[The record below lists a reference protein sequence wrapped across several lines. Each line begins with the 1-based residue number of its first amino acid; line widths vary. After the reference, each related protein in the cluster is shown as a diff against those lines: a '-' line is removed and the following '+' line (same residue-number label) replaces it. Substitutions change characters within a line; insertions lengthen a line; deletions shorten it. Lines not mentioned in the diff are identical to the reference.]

1 MIKNTATIIPIISL
15 CVICVFFTAAAD
27 VLFFPEPGKTL
38 SAETMPYTQMLHTGT
53 EDSTFYMRGRFGVD
67 FSVIGYKFRNNI
79 DNVVNGNDADDG
91 SSPKIL
97 FGINAAA
104 HINMR
109 PTSGMRFPVDNFYAL
124 LALNFSGVVNP
135 ALSWRF
141 YPVHHVSAHLADG
154 SDEIKN
160 DIHAVSSEMARGEV
174 YYKPFGE
181 ILEFG
186 AGAGWY
192 YHVCAQENL
201 RARGDIS
208 ILITPNRL
216 FNKRLQPYALL
227 RAENV
232 YQGKNYFGIDMS
244 AGVLS
249 LNDKRGFG
257 LSIRYFNRL
266 HSSYYFEQ
274 YEKGWGV
281 EYTFVY

>member
-1 MIKNTATIIPIISL
+1 MIKNTSKTISAAAL
-15 CVICVFFTAAAD
+15 CAICVFSPAAAD
-27 VLFFPEPGKTL
+27 ILFFPEPGKTL
-38 SAETMPYTQMLHTGT
+38 SAETMPYAQMLHTGA
-53 EDSTFYMRGRFGVD
+53 EGGAFYMRGRFGVD
-67 FSVIGYKFRNNI
+67 FPIIGYDFGGNG
-79 DNVVNGNDADDG
+79 DNGGDSCG
-91 SSPKIL
+91 PKIL

-124 LALNFSGVVNP
+124 LALHFSGVVNP

-160 DIHAVSSEMARGEV
+160 GVRAVSSEMTRGEV
-174 YYKPFGE
+174 YYRPFGE
-181 ILEFG
+181 ILELG

-201 RARGDIS
+201 SYRADVS
-208 ILITPNRL
+208 AL
-216 FNKRLQPYALL
+216 FVPPVTVLSGKIKPYALL

-232 YQGKNYFGIDMS
+232 RQSGNNPGIDAS
-244 AGVLS
+244 AGIMS
-249 LNDKRGFG
+249 LNGKRGFG
-257 LSIRYFNRL
+257 LSVRYFNRL
-266 HSSYYFEQ
+266 HSGYYFEQ